1 MDTFPDG
8 VLVETLTFE
17 ELDGGKT
24 RLTHVS
30 RFPSTEVL
38 EGMVSQGME
47 KGAADSRDRLAELL
61 EKQERL

>member
-1 MDTFPDG
+1 MDASPDI

-30 RFPSTEVL
+30 RFPSIGAL
-38 EGMVSQGME
+38 EGMVGRGME
-47 KGAADSRDRLAELL
+47 RAAAESQDWFAELL
-61 EKQERL
+61 DKQGR